1 MREIFRWLNIFMT
14 SRTSY
19 LSLYISDE
27 REKFLYSQHVL
38 ILRVMDV
45 VNIFDQF
52 IPSFISFLFLF
63 PLEVTYSCT
72 RASAVVV
79 LNCWFEF
86 IIFFDSGQFEIANF
100 SLPEIK
106 ISHVCTYLYK
116 IHRSTMYF
124 YCTYK
129 SNFVLINSIL

>member
-45 VNIFDQF
+45 VDIFD
-52 IPSFISFLFLF
+52 
-63 PLEVTYSCT
+63 
-72 RASAVVV
+72 
-79 LNCWFEF
+79 
-86 IIFFDSGQFEIANF
+86 
-100 SLPEIK
+100 
-106 ISHVCTYLYK
+106 
-116 IHRSTMYF
+116 
-124 YCTYK
+124 
-129 SNFVLINSIL
+129 